1 MRRGLS
7 FIAWQIVA
15 LFAGVSALSLGQ
27 EVEPRNAPKAQARR
41 PAEPAPAG
49 APDAPAPDPA
59 RMEWLLQQWEKQSS
73 LLKSL
78 DVMLSRTDSTPA
90 WGDLE
95 FYEGRALFKA
105 PNLAFIDFNKIEQDE
120 KKKRVIDPKTKKFV
134 SKPYERIV
142 CTGAEVWQYR
152 SDVQQ
157 IFVFP
162 LEKDEQQKAIEEGP
176 LPFLFNM
183 RADDAKKRY
192 QMTLISE
199 DEKSFGV
206 SILPKLQVDK
216 ESFSRAF
223 VKLDAKYLLPLRIV
237 MVSPDRKSTKDFTL
251 NPSQMYPNKPINEK
265 NFEGRPLGPP
275 WKVIRNPAGEERPR
289 AGLSRKR
296 PEGLGEP
303 AAARPGPASGA
314 QRR

>member
-7 FIAWQIVA
+7 FIAGQVVA
-15 LFAGVSALSLGQ
+15 LLASASALSLGQ
-27 EVEPRNAPKAQARR
+27 EVEPRNAPKAQSRR
-41 PAEPAPAG
+41 PAEQAPDG
-49 APDAPAPDPA
+49 APGAPPANAA

-78 DVMLSRTDSTPA
+78 DVMLTRTDSTPA

-183 RADDAKKRY
+183 RANDAKKRY
-192 QMTLISE
+192 QMTLMSE

-251 NPSQMYPNKPINEK
+251 SQMFPNKAVNDK

-289 AGLSRKR
+289 AGVSRKR
-296 PEGLGEP
+296 QEGPGEA
-303 AAARPGPASGA
+303 AAARSAPASGT